1 MPLDAHPDADIGD
14 SGYLLPGEA
23 AELTPVGTI
32 REPFFAS
39 LIEVVRE
46 IIASD
51 APASR

>member
-1 MPLDAHPDADIGD
+1 MPLDAHPHAELGE
-14 SGYLLPGEA
+14 SGYLVPGEA

-46 IIASD
+46 IIADD
-51 APASR
+51 ASPAQ